1 MWNQQIKYGRFIVH
15 NRGYLWEKRNI
26 YDTKQEKLGGEKMLK
41 KVCGIL
47 SSLLLIILALVAA
60 ALILP
65 HFFGYQTMAVL
76 SGSMEP
82 NIGVGSI
89 AYVKEA
95 PFDELKVGDVIS
107 FHMGSDTVVT
117 HRIKDV
123 DQEKQLIT
131 TKGDAN
137 EVEDAEPVAASS
149 VIGKVGFHIPLL
161 GYISIYSKT
170 PLGIAGICG
179 IFIVLILLVF
189 LPEIFSKEEKKVTK
203 KETKKE

>member
-1 MWNQQIKYGRFIVH
+1 
-15 NRGYLWEKRNI
+15 
-26 YDTKQEKLGGEKMLK
+26 MLK

-60 ALILP
+60 ALIVP

-117 HRIKDV
+117 HRIKDF
-123 DQEKQLIT
+123 DLEKQLIT

-149 VIGKVGFHIPLL
+149 VIGKVGFHIPLM
-161 GYISIYSKT
+161 GYISIYAKT
-170 PLGIAGICG
+170 PLGIAGICAV
-179 IFIVLILLVF
+179 FIVLILLVF
-189 LPEIFSKEEKKVTK
+189 LPEIFSKDEKKENNKDSK
-203 KETKKE
+203 KE

>member
-1 MWNQQIKYGRFIVH
+1 
-15 NRGYLWEKRNI
+15 
-26 YDTKQEKLGGEKMLK
+26 MLK

-60 ALILP
+60 ALIVP

-123 DQEKQLIT
+123 DQENQLIT

-137 EVEDAEPVAASS
+137 EVQDAEPVAAPSI
-149 VIGKVGFHIPLL
+149 IGKVGFHIPLM
-161 GYISIYSKT
+161 GYISIYAKT
-170 PLGIAGICG
+170 PLGIAGICAV
-179 IFIVLILLVF
+179 FIVLILLVF
-189 LPEIFSKEEKKVTK
+189 LPEIFGKDEKKENKKDSK
-203 KETKKE
+203 KE